1 MNQNKEK
8 EIKQIKWETMIIAT
22 RNKGKVKEFRRLLS
36 SFANKIITLDEFPD
50 IPEVVEDGLTFAEN
64 ARKKAEVISAYT
76 NLPTIADDS
85 GLVVDA
91 LEGKPGV
98 FSARYAGEK
107 ASDQENNQK
116 LLHELTGVPFEKR
129 TARFVSHI
137 ALAIPNENTIGV
149 EDTVEG
155 YILEEFRGD
164 NGFGYD
170 PLFYLPTYKKTM
182 AEIEIEI
189 KNQISHRGK
198 AMVRLVKWLEEK
210 NSKTP
215 LT

>member
-1 MNQNKEK
+1 MMNQYTEN
-8 EIKQIKWETMIIAT
+8 EIKQIKWETMVIAT
-22 RNKGKVKEFRRLLS
+22 RNKGKVKEFKRLLS
-36 SFANKIITLDEFPD
+36 SFANQIITLDEFPN

-64 ARKKAEVISAYT
+64 AKKKAEAISAYT

-91 LEGKPGV
+91 LDGKPGV

-107 ASDQENNQK
+107 ASAQENNQK
-116 LLHELTGVPFEKR
+116 LLDELTDVPFEKR
-129 TARFVSHI
+129 SARFVSHI

-155 YILEEFRGD
+155 YILEEFRGN

-198 AMVRLVKWLEEK
+198 AMVKLVNYLEGEK
-210 NSKTP
+210 
-215 LT
+215 

>member
-1 MNQNKEK
+1 MNQNKIK
-8 EIKQIKWETMIIAT
+8 ETKQIKWETMIIAT
-22 RNKGKVKEFRRLLS
+22 RNKGKVQEFRRLLS
-36 SFANKIITLDEFPD
+36 FYANNIITLDEFPN
-50 IPEVVEDGLTFAEN
+50 IPEVIEDGLTFAEN

-91 LEGKPGV
+91 LDGKPGV

-107 ASDQENNQK
+107 AGDQENNQK
-116 LLHELTGVPFEKR
+116 LLDELTNVPFEKR

-149 EDTVEG
+149 EDTIEG
-155 YILEEFRGD
+155 YILEEFRGN

-189 KNQISHRGK
+189 KNKISHRGK
-198 AMVRLVKWLEEK
+198 AMVKLVNYLEGK
-210 NSKTP
+210 K
-215 LT
+215 